1 MATPTCP
8 LQLRLYKIV
17 RRAMV
22 IDKYYFKAGMGQCY
36 EFHLCHQQTIGQTFP
51 LCLIIFASLLV
62 SETLP
67 FFSLTH
73 YASFMIHCFY

>member
-22 IDKYYFKAGMGQCY
+22 IVKYYFKAGMGRRVQWNIVY
-36 EFHLCHQQTIGQTFP
+36 MKGLLCNIKLDNG
-51 LCLIIFASLLV
+51 LKIEILA
-62 SETLP
+62 
-67 FFSLTH
+67 
-73 YASFMIHCFY
+73 